1 MKGLKPARA
10 ARIRQSDR
18 HDIEVKGVVLR
29 ERLRSRRRHDNGR
42 ILRAKPNST
51 QTQTNHKNLDEF
63 AVKAPPFKRAKTER
77 AVFSSGKLKEKIL
90 ERENDEEEEE
100 AELETDVS
108 QENDGE
114 DNGKE
119 KTNDPVK
126 KKMDATGKSLMCHQC
141 QRNDKGQVI
150 NCKTCHRRRFCI
162 PCITNW
168 YPGMSEDAIADTCPV
183 CRGNCNCMSCLRM
196 GGRSAMKLKKT
207 QYLQISGDEQVQHS
221 KYLLQWL
228 LPHIKHFS
236 QEQMEEKVI
245 EAKIQGVFPSEVQL
259 KREFPAYHN
268 RSYCGK
274 CRTSIADYHRSCPN
288 CKYVLCLICCREIR
302 EGHLQGEEEAVNME
316 YVDRGQAYAHGFGRV
331 FSYPE
336 ECPLDSSSGTNSEE
350 YCCLAA
356 RWKANENGSISC
368 PPKDLGGCGNGLL
381 ELRSMFTENAV
392 VELVEK
398 AEAIAKDLNL
408 ETMHKFPKQK
418 CLCYTSTDEI
428 DFANSKLRKAAS
440 REDSTDN
447 YLFCPTAKDIQNR
460 CLKHFQMHWNKGEP
474 VIVTNVLENTPGLS
488 WEPFVLWR
496 ALRRV
501 KSTKFEQHQNV
512 KAIDCLYWSEV
523 EVNLRQFFKGYK
535 DGCFDRYWPQILK
548 LKDLPASEK
557 FEEHLPRHH
566 AEFLCCLPV
575 KEYTHSHY
583 GFLNLATKSS
593 GILPEPNIVPKLDIA
608 YGLAQELVR
617 GDSVIKLHCDM
628 SDVVN
633 VLVHAAEIKLTCKQ
647 LEDIAK
653 SKVRHHEQ
661 DLKEMFGMRIKADGV
676 KPDCFSTQ
684 NGVSSVRVSKL
695 EDSGVEDVEGGAI
708 WDVFRREDVPKLRD
722 YLNKHFREFRH
733 IYCCPVQQVVDPIHD
748 QSFYLTVDHKSKL
761 KGEYGIEPWTFVQ
774 KLGEAVLIPAGCPY
788 QVRNLKS
795 CIKVSLNFVSP
806 ESIGEC
812 VRLTEEFRVL
822 PQGHS
827 AKVDKLE
834 VRRMALQAMCSAV
847 NCLDP
852 NARQKEVGTPGF
864 RQGTSNSTPSG
875 KHGVGGLLDTDC
887 PLPRVTKHGFTSR
900 KPVSGQGFDTEGFD
914 IPRGKES
921 EVISD
926 VKSEYS
932 DHGSGADIDE
942 EEEVAQDGETEV
954 QIEADV
960 GDPDEGTMENEVET
974 EVVTIDTNNDIDK
987 EYGVAHDQ
995 ETEIQIEAD
1004 VGDPDEGTR
1013 ENEVETE
1020 VVAIDTNND
1029 MEDPDID
1036 EEYGVAHDQE
1046 TEIQIETVV
1055 KDLGEG
1061 RMEKEVKIEEVAI
1074 ESGNDMEDPV
1084 DPAMEDP
1091 DPVHTTAPTYPEENA
1106 ASGAQHT
1113 DCCIVDFYGFQVSAN
1128 HKPYLEVIHDIEG
1141 AFWKSCAIQSPE
1153 WISSLLRLF
1162 GDALALSD
1170 TPWSALSRDNLVRMV
1185 QSIEDAKAIGFSI
1198 NCLEPLMEEA
1208 RTVIASYDN
1217 CVGLKEHWSRV
1228 NEEIE
1233 SVKSK
1238 LASLRNQRRELKRK
1252 IYAHSSTV
1260 GRSSTAFSFVSRVN
1274 YTLVGSP
1281 KWENMQVCAIEERER
1296 LRVKSVG
1303 CCLMNAKIKSRRPE
1317 LEVSTLAG
1325 CSDIRPDG
1333 KELRRPTDA
1342 QAMGFSFACK

>member
-1 MKGLKPARA
+1 MKGLKPTRA
-10 ARIRQSDR
+10 ARIRKSDL
-18 HDIEVKGVVLR
+18 HDSEVKG
-29 ERLRSRRRHDNGR
+29 
-42 ILRAKPNST
+42 AT
-51 QTQTNHKNLDEF
+51 
-63 AVKAPPFKRAKTER
+63 PPFKRAKTER

-90 ERENDEEEEE
+90 ERGNDEEEEE
-100 AELETDVS
+100 EAVATEEDVELETGGS
-108 QENDGE
+108 QENDGD
-114 DNGKE
+114 DNGTE
-119 KTNDPVK
+119 KANEPVK
-126 KKMDATGKSLMCHQC
+126 KERNNSKLLMCHQC
-141 QRNDKGQVI
+141 KRNDKGRVI
-150 NCKTCHRRRFCI
+150 NCKTFHRRRFCI

-168 YPGMSEDAIADTCPV
+168 YPGMSEDAIADTCSV
-183 CRGNCNCMSCLRM
+183 SRGNCNCMSCLRM
-196 GGRSAMKLKKT
+196 GGRSAKKLKRT

-245 EAKIQGVFPSEVQL
+245 EAKIQGVFPSEIQL

-268 RSYCGK
+268 PVYCGN
-274 CRTSIADYHRSCPN
+274 CRTSIGDYHRSCPN
-288 CKYVLCLICCREIR
+288 CKYVLCLICCREI
-302 EGHLQGEEEAVNME
+302 Q
-316 YVDRGQAYAHGFGRV
+316 
-331 FSYPE
+331 
-336 ECPLDSSSGTNSEE
+336 ECPLDSYSGTDSEE

-368 PPKDLGGCGNGLL
+368 PPKDLGGC
-381 ELRSMFTENAV
+381 V
-392 VELVEK
+392 
-398 AEAIAKDLNL
+398 AIAKDLNL
-408 ETMHKFPKQK
+408 ETTHKFPKEK

-428 DFANSKLRKAAS
+428 DFANSKPRKAAS

-496 ALRRV
+496 ALRWV
-501 KSTKFEQHQNV
+501 KSTKFEQQWNV

-523 EVNLRQFFKGYK
+523 EVNLHQFFKGYK

-593 GILPEPNIVPKLDIA
+593 GILPEPNMVPKLDIA

-633 VLVHAAEIKLTCKQ
+633 VLVHAAEIKLTCEQ
-647 LEDIAK
+647 LADI
-653 SKVRHHEQ
+653 SRLRHH
-661 DLKEMFGMRIKADGV
+661 
-676 KPDCFSTQ
+676 
-684 NGVSSVRVSKL
+684 
-695 EDSGVEDVEGGAI
+695 SGVEDVEGGAI

-733 IYCCPVQQVVDPIHD
+733 KYCCPVQQVVDPIHD

-834 VRRMALQAMCSAV
+834 VCEENGSASNVFCSELLGTKCTASMEWVGSWILIALFLVS
-847 NCLDP
+847 P
-852 NARQKEVGTPGF
+852 NMDLPVGSQLVDKDLIQK
-864 RQGTSNSTPSG
+864 
-875 KHGVGGLLDTDC
+875 GLT
-887 PLPRVTKHGFTSR
+887 F
-900 KPVSGQGFDTEGFD
+900 
-914 IPRGKES
+914 PRGKES
-921 EVISD
+921 EVVSD
-926 VKSEYS
+926 VKLEYS
-932 DHGSGADIDE
+932 DHGSGADFDE

-974 EVVTIDTNNDIDK
+974 EVL
-987 EYGVAHDQ
+987 
-995 ETEIQIEAD
+995 
-1004 VGDPDEGTR
+1004 
-1013 ENEVETE
+1013 
-1020 VVAIDTNND
+1020 AIDNDND

-1036 EEYGVAHDQE
+1036 EEVEVAHDQE

-1055 KDLGEG
+1055 KDPGEG
-1061 RMEKEVKIEEVAI
+1061 RMEKEVKTEEVAV
-1074 ESGNDMEDPV
+1074 ESGND
-1084 DPAMEDP
+1084 MEDP
-1091 DPVHTTAPTYPEENA
+1091 DPVHTTAPTYSEEHA
-1106 ASGAQHT
+1106 ASSSQHT

-1162 GDALALSD
+1162 GEALALSD
-1170 TPWSALSRDNLVRMV
+1170 TPWSALSRVYLVRMV
-1185 QSIEDAKAIGFSI
+1185 QSIEDAKAIGFSV
-1198 NCLEPLMEEA
+1198 NCLEPLVEEA

-1217 CVGLKEHWSRV
+1217 CVGLKDHWSRLK
-1228 NEEIE
+1228 EEIE
-1233 SVKSK
+1233 SVKGK

-1274 YTLVGSP
+1274 YTPVGSP
-1281 KWENMQVCAIEERER
+1281 KWENM
-1296 LRVKSVG
+1296 L
-1303 CCLMNAKIKSRRPE
+1303 L
-1317 LEVSTLAG
+1317 
-1325 CSDIRPDG
+1325 
-1333 KELRRPTDA
+1333 
-1342 QAMGFSFACK
+1342 